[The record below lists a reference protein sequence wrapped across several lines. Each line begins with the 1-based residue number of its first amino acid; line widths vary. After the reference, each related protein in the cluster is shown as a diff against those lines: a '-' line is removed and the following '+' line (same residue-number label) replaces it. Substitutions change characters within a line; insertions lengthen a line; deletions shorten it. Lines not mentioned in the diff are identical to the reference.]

1 MKWRYILLLA
11 LMGCLLY
18 LANTNP
24 EKGEYTK
31 WASEQLIQGS
41 DLHKALSKTE
51 QEDAGSLFG
60 ELASLGKQL
69 TEKYVQPQVGLLIEK
84 YTTKK
89 DYIFFST
96 YTTSFTIGGT
106 TYTYVTV
113 GVADRFVPVQVPE
126 QTKKEGA

>member
-11 LMGCLLY
+11 LMGGLLY

-51 QEDAGSLFG
+51 QEDAGGLFG

-69 TEKYVQPQVGLLIEK
+69 TEKYVQPQIGLLIEN

-89 DYIFFST
+89 DYLFFST

-113 GVADRFVPVQVPE
+113 GAASRFVPVQVPE
-126 QTKKEGA
+126 QTEKEGA